1 MNGTR
6 PRVRLTPGKEGI
18 DLRRF
23 LFAAAA
29 VMLLHGT
36 AMAKVEKLE
45 GASEG
50 TYWYGPK
57 HNLESMKGHIVI
69 WENWGYN

>member
-1 MNGTR
+1 M
-6 PRVRLTPGKEGI
+6 
-18 DLRRF
+18 RRF

-29 VMLLHGT
+29 VLLLHGT
-36 AMAKVEKLE
+36 ALAKVAGLE

-50 TYWYGPK
+50 THWYGPK
-57 HNLESMKGHIVI
+57 NTLESMKGHIVI